1 MNEMNDSERADFLQE
16 VRVEILAIERSKKG
30 PLCAPVWYRYS
41 DDVGFEIVMAY
52 DSAKSTL
59 LKRSGAAT
67 LCIQDESVPY
77 RYVTAEGE
85 AIVELMTPEERDAT
99 LRDIAIRYLGE
110 QLGNEYADQFPGHDE
125 AKVTISPRRLR
136 SEVLG

>member
-1 MNEMNDSERADFLQE
+1 
-16 VRVEILAIERSKKG
+16 
-30 PLCAPVWYRYS
+30 
-41 DDVGFEIVMAY
+41 MAY

-125 AKVTISPRRLR
+125 AKVTISPRRWR